1 MVNFDEFYMQACL
14 DEAWKYQ
21 CLTYPN
27 PAVGAA
33 VLKEGRLLS
42 IAAHQ
47 EAGAPH
53 AEVLA
58 LKEAYYRLT
67 KDSDILPITQALHL
81 HNYLQT
87 HAHNLFNDAT
97 LYVTL
102 EPCFHYGKT
111 PPCSLLIKSLGLKE
125 VIIGTLDPNI
135 EATGGATYLRRNGIK
150 VRVGVLERQSQELI
164 EPFVKWSNGSFVLFK
179 YAQTFNGVVKGG
191 IISSQASREY
201 VHALRNRID
210 LLVIGGNTVRID
222 RPILDARLVGG
233 RAPNVLIYSKKK
245 SFSDNIPLFGI
256 EGRHVYIEDSLERIA
271 QHSFVMIEGGEGML
285 RATKMMVDWYLQF
298 VAPKCRALENYR
310 CDKKIEFLHTQKI
323 DRDLMIWSQ
332 NG

>member
-1 MVNFDEFYMQACL
+1 M

-47 EAGAPH
+47 QAGGPH

-87 HAHNLFNDAT
+87 HAHNLFHDAT

-111 PPCSLLIKSLGLKE
+111 PPCSLLIKSLGLRE
-125 VIIGTLDPNI
+125 VVIGTLDPNAQ
-135 EATGGATYLRRNGIK
+135 ATGGAAYLRHNGIK
-150 VRVGVLERQSQELI
+150 VRVGVLERQCQELI

-201 VHALRNRID
+201 VHALRDRID

-245 SFSDNIPLFGI
+245 KFSDNIPLFGI
-256 EGRHVYIEDSLERIA
+256 GGRRVYIEDSLERVA
-271 QHSFVMIEGGEGML
+271 QYSFVMIEGGEGML

-310 CDKKIEFLHTQKI
+310 CDKKIEFLHTRKI